1 MHSSIYFFRFRCLFY
16 IHFLLISA
24 IFMALAKEYDI
35 SFSNPAHKCL
45 FSVQLGG
52 GTAIDEHKARPSFS
66 HPSNFILKNYF
77 LLKKRSLWK
86 DSDVCGYLE

>member
-52 GTAIDEHKARPSFS
+52 GGGGATHQMTKAQTIIQSS
-66 HPSNFILKNYF
+66 K
-77 LLKKRSLWK
+77 
-86 DSDVCGYLE
+86 